1 MEDVPYLIS
10 GRNTL
15 IHKLRKLDL
24 LVINGRRDPV
34 LLVMYNEIEIYEGKI
49 PDNKL
54 EAKRMDMAK
63 VDISS
68 TNNFSD
74 YRPMLFIQT
83 LNNKEYKVD
92 YSKAGTDFFITVHQ
106 DSTF

>member
-1 MEDVPYLIS
+1 MSDVPYLIS

-34 LLVMYNEIEIYEGKI
+34 LLIMYNDIEIYEGKI
-49 PDNKL
+49 PENKL

-68 TNNFSD
+68 ADNFSD
-74 YRPMLFIQT
+74 YRPLLFIQT
-83 LNNKEYKVD
+83 LNNKEYKID

>member
-1 MEDVPYLIS
+1 MADKPYLIS

-24 LVINGRRDPV
+24 LIVNGRRDPV
-34 LLVMYNEIEIYEGKI
+34 LLVMYNEIEIYDGKI
-49 PDNKL
+49 PENKL
-54 EAKRMDMAK
+54 DAKRMDMAK

-68 TNNFSD
+68 SENFSD

-92 YSKAGTDFFITVHQ
+92 YTKAGTDYFITIHQ
-106 DSTF
+106 ESTF

>member
-1 MEDVPYLIS
+1 MADKPYLIS

-15 IHKLRKLDL
+15 IHKLKKLDL
-24 LVINGRRDPV
+24 LLINGRNDPV
-34 LLVMYNEIEIYEGKI
+34 LLVMYNEIEIYNGKI
-49 PDNKL
+49 PENKL
-54 EAKRMDMAK
+54 DAKRMHMAK

-68 TNNFSD
+68 SDNFGN

-92 YSKAGTDFFITVHQ
+92 YSKAGTDLFITIHQ
-106 DSTF
+106 EITF

>member
-1 MEDVPYLIS
+1 MAEAPYLIS

-34 LLVMYNEIEIYEGKI
+34 LLVMYNEIEIYEGKN
-49 PDNKL
+49 PENKL

-68 TNNFSD
+68 AENFSD
-74 YRPMLFIQT
+74 YRPLLFIQT
-83 LNNKEYKVD
+83 LNNKEYKID
-92 YSKAGTDFFITVHQ
+92 YSKVGTDFFITVHQ

>member
-1 MEDVPYLIS
+1 MAEKPYLIS
-10 GRNTL
+10 GRNTI
-15 IHKLRKLDL
+15 IHKLRKQDL
-24 LVINGRRDPV
+24 LVIYGRRDPV
-34 LLVMYNEIEIYEGKI
+34 LLVMYNDIEVYEGRI
-49 PDNKL
+49 PENKL
-54 EAKRMDMAK
+54 EAKRMDMVK

-68 TNNFSD
+68 SDNFSD

-92 YSKAGTDFFITVHQ
+92 YSKAGTDYFITIHQ

>member
-1 MEDVPYLIS
+1 MADVPYLIS

-24 LVINGRRDPV
+24 LVINARRDPV
-34 LLVMYNEIEIYEGKI
+34 LLVMHNEIEIYEGKI
-49 PDNKL
+49 PENKL

-63 VDISS
+63 VDISAAD
-68 TNNFSD
+68 NFSD

>member
-1 MEDVPYLIS
+1 MSDVPYLIS

-34 LLVMYNEIEIYEGKI
+34 LLVMYNDIEIYEGKI
-49 PDNKL
+49 PENKL

-68 TNNFSD
+68 ADNFSD
-74 YRPMLFIQT
+74 YRPLLFIQT
-83 LNNKEYKVD
+83 LNNKEYKID

>member
-1 MEDVPYLIS
+1 MAEAPYLIS

-15 IHKLRKLDL
+15 IHKLRKLEL

-49 PDNKL
+49 PENKL

-68 TNNFSD
+68 AENFSD
-74 YRPMLFIQT
+74 YRPLLFIQT
-83 LNNKEYKVD
+83 LNNKEYKID
-92 YSKAGTDFFITVHQ
+92 YSKVGTDFFITVHQ

>member
-1 MEDVPYLIS
+1 MAEVPYLIS

-34 LLVMYNEIEIYEGKI
+34 LLIMYNEIEIYEGKI
-49 PDNKL
+49 PENKL

-68 TNNFSD
+68 PDNFSD

-83 LNNKEYKVD
+83 LNNKEYKID
-92 YSKAGTDFFITVHQ
+92 YSKVGTDFFITVHQ

>member
-1 MEDVPYLIS
+1 MSDVPYLIS

-34 LLVMYNEIEIYEGKI
+34 LLIMYNDIEIYEGKI
-49 PDNKL
+49 PENKL

-63 VDISS
+63 VDLSS
-68 TNNFSD
+68 ADNFSD
-74 YRPMLFIQT
+74 YRPLLFIQT
-83 LNNKEYKVD
+83 LNNKEYKID

>member
-1 MEDVPYLIS
+1 MAEAPYLIS

-34 LLVMYNEIEIYEGKI
+34 LLVMYNEIEIYQGKI
-49 PDNKL
+49 PENKL

-68 TNNFSD
+68 AENFSD
-74 YRPMLFIQT
+74 YRPLLFIQT
-83 LNNKEYKVD
+83 LNNKEYKID
-92 YSKAGTDFFITVHQ
+92 YSKAGTDFFIIVHQ

>member
-1 MEDVPYLIS
+1 MAEAPYLIS

-49 PDNKL
+49 PENKL

-68 TNNFSD
+68 AENFSD
-74 YRPMLFIQT
+74 YRPLLFIQT
-83 LNNKEYKVD
+83 LNNKEYKID
-92 YSKAGTDFFITVHQ
+92 YSKVGTDFFITVHQ